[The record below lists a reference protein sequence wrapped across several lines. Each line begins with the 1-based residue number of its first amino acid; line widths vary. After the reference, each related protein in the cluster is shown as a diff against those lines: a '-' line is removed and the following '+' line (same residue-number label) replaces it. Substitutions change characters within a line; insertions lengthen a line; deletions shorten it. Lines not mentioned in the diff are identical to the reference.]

1 MGENEFGVLWQK
13 YNRLLKLGFHTFK
26 LTLDAIVPFLWKFG
40 DDLGL
45 TDCLA
50 LGLAIPCF
58 EGSRA
63 DDRQL
68 VSEGQVGRFET

>member
-1 MGENEFGVLWQK
+1 MGENEFGVLHLK
-13 YNRLLKLGFHTFK
+13 YNRLLKLGFHNFK
-26 LTLDAIVPFLWKFG
+26 VTLDATVPFLWKF
-40 DDLGL
+40 DDDHGL
-45 TDCLA
+45 TGCLA

-58 EGSRA
+58 VGSRA